1 MPIPLPQNRT
11 KYPRSLRLDAI
22 VGQKW
27 LYTTRMAHND
37 ENSPAGRGAKHG
49 KSPHPDRRA
58 GLLTR
63 MTHDQAP
70 LVTGGGTQTHED

>member
-1 MPIPLPQNRT
+1 MT
-11 KYPRSLRLDAI
+11 
-22 VGQKW
+22 
-27 LYTTRMAHND
+27 HND
-37 ENSPAGRGAKHG
+37 ENSPAGRGAKQG

-63 MTHDQAP
+63 MTHDQVP